1 MEKKRI
7 TVEELLRRYAAL
19 EQDFQRII
27 LEYADLSGVELQSI
41 NLRGARFNYVNLS
54 SINLRSCNLIGAQFY
69 NCNLREVQIISCDL
83 ESTWFTDCD
92 LGGANTSRCN
102 LTLTHFIRVNL
113 YSAKIDG
120 FGEEYP
126 WFCDVIR
133 EDGKFISGYTIDLY
147 LFDREEVD
155 RDDIAF

>member
-1 MEKKRI
+1 MDAQ
-7 TVEELLRRYAAL
+7 ELLRRYAAGCR
-19 EQDFQRII
+19 DFQHVV
-27 LEYADLSGVELQSI
+27 LEYADLSGAELQSI

-54 SINLRSCNLIGAQFY
+54 GINLRSCNLIGAEFCY
-69 NCNLREVQIISCDL
+69 CNFRDAQIASCDL
-83 ESTWFTDCD
+83 ESTSFIDCD

-102 LTLTHFIRVNL
+102 ISWTHFIRVNL

-126 WFCDVIR
+126 TFCNVIR
-133 EDGKFISGYTIDLY
+133 EDGKFISGSTINLY
-147 LFDREEVD
+147 LFDRNKVD